1 MGANWNKKR
10 SVEESNPQWR
20 VIAVI
25 LLLIL
30 LPLVGG
36 LALAYFAVN
45 GASTLLLVTLGGLCL
60 ASWALPLGA
69 LFVLTR
75 RSKKDMAA
83 RDQEA
88 QL

>member
-1 MGANWNKKR
+1 MGANWDKKR
-10 SVEESNPQWR
+10 SVEESNPPWR
-20 VIAVI
+20 VIVII

-45 GASTLLLVTLGGLCL
+45 GASTLLLVTLGGFCL

-69 LFVLTR
+69 LYVLTR
-75 RSKKDMAA
+75 RSKRDMAA
-83 RDQEA
+83 RDQDA
-88 QL
+88 LL